1 MDILYTD
8 TDQVRSCLLLAEE
21 DLPDTVFSQDLY
33 ERELT
38 LHLDSWLPAHP
49 TLVTT
54 TTTAS
59 DKRIS
64 YALQNYCAY
73 WIAFKVAGTLVVSIP
88 EQISDGKNMHKR
100 GTDYVALME
109 KMMAGMGDARLTINQ
124 ELNGTSTSSYSQF
137 GVAGLAVDPVT
148 G

>member
-21 DLPDTVFSQDLY
+21 DLPDTLFSQDLY

-38 LHLDSWLPAHP
+38 LHLSVWLPDHAALSS
-49 TLVTT
+49 TN
-54 TTTAS
+54 
-59 DKRIS
+59 RNIS

-73 WIAFKVAGTLVVSIP
+73 WAAYKVAGTLAISVPQQV
-88 EQISDGKNMHKR
+88 SDGKNMLQR
-100 GTDYVALME
+100 SPDFVALMTA
-109 KMMAGMGDARLTINQ
+109 MMAGMGDARATITA
-124 ELNGTSTSSYSQF
+124 ELGGAATSTVTQF
-137 GVAGLAVDPVT
+137 SVAGLAVDPVT

>member
-38 LHLDSWLPAHP
+38 LHLDSWLPDHSS
-49 TLVTT
+49 LVTA
-54 TTTAS
+54 TATPEG
-59 DKRIS
+59 KRTS

-73 WIAFKVAGTLVVSIP
+73 WAAYRVASTLVVSVP
-88 EQISDGKNMHKR
+88 QQVSDGKNMWQR
-100 GTDYVALME
+100 GTDFVALMAA
-109 KMMAGMGDARLTINQ
+109 MMAGMSEAKSTIMQ
-124 ELNGTSTSSYSQF
+124 TVNGTSPVTVTQF
-137 GVAGLAVDPVT
+137 SVAGLAVDPVT

>member
-8 TDQVRSCLLLAEE
+8 TAQIRSCLLLDED
-21 DLPDTVFSQDLY
+21 DLPDTLFSQDLY
-33 ERELT
+33 ERELS
-38 LHLDSWLPAHP
+38 LHLDTWLPDHA
-49 TLVTT
+49 TRVSDTS
-54 TTTAS
+54 TAAS
-59 DKRIS
+59 KRVS

-73 WIAFKVAGTLVVSIP
+73 WAAAKVAGTLVVSVP

-100 GTDYVALME
+100 GTDYLALMD
-109 KMMAGMGDARLTINQ
+109 KMMSGMGEARIIITEIVS
-124 ELNGTSTSSYSQF
+124 GTSTSYPLF